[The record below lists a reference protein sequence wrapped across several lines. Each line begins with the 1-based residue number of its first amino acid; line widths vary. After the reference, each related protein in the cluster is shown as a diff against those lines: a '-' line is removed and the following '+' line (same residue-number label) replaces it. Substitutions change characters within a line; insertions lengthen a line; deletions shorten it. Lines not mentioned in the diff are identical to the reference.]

1 MKSHPRSIPYH
12 TYYRFHLLQRR
23 MFSRSILRNLPL
35 RNAVTR
41 SATTYPLLCHQSLP
55 GRAAQCKIPIS
66 SHPSF
71 NLPPSRGYQQ
81 RRQRYYRFDPD
92 EVRKARPLLSDEHIK
107 NFSRHPALRSFIL
120 LLTGGGILFYFTNL
134 EDVPVS
140 GRKRF
145 NIYSHQDMEREGQMM
160 YQQILRQYKGA
171 ILPEWDHRTQMVQ
184 RVMNRLIPA
193 SGIDNVNWEVNVI
206 ESNEMNAFVIPG
218 GKVFV
223 FTGILPIAKTDD
235 GLATILGH
243 EIAHN
248 LANHSGETM
257 SKTAVI
263 YMPLRILFRFLDES
277 GYTGGLGQILGSLAL
292 EFGMNLPA
300 SRNQEKEADHIGL
313 MIMAKSC
320 YNPQAAVGV
329 WERMQAAEKNAPP
342 EWLSTHPSN
351 NNRITQMRE
360 WMSKAEAARDDS
372 GCAPIINNF
381 NEFRN
386 AFGGL
391 WS

>member
-41 SATTYPLLCHQSLP
+41 SATTYPLLCHQSLL

-206 ESNEMNAFVIPG
+206 ESN
-218 GKVFV
+218 GKVQ
-223 FTGILPIAKTDD
+223 IIKL
-235 GLATILGH
+235 
-243 EIAHN
+243 
-248 LANHSGETM
+248 S
-257 SKTAVI
+257 SI
-263 YMPLRILFRFLDES
+263 Y
-277 GYTGGLGQILGSLAL
+277 
-292 EFGMNLPA
+292 
-300 SRNQEKEADHIGL
+300 
-313 MIMAKSC
+313 
-320 YNPQAAVGV
+320 
-329 WERMQAAEKNAPP
+329 
-342 EWLSTHPSN
+342 
-351 NNRITQMRE
+351 
-360 WMSKAEAARDDS
+360 
-372 GCAPIINNF
+372 
-381 NEFRN
+381 
-386 AFGGL
+386 
-391 WS
+391 

>member
-1 MKSHPRSIPYH
+1 
-12 TYYRFHLLQRR
+12 
-23 MFSRSILRNLPL
+23 
-35 RNAVTR
+35 
-41 SATTYPLLCHQSLP
+41 
-55 GRAAQCKIPIS
+55 
-66 SHPSF
+66 
-71 NLPPSRGYQQ
+71 
-81 RRQRYYRFDPD
+81 
-92 EVRKARPLLSDEHIK
+92 
-107 NFSRHPALRSFIL
+107 
-120 LLTGGGILFYFTNL
+120 
-134 EDVPVS
+134 
-140 GRKRF
+140 
-145 NIYSHQDMEREGQMM
+145 
-160 YQQILRQYKGA
+160 
-171 ILPEWDHRTQMVQ
+171 
-184 RVMNRLIPA
+184 
-193 SGIDNVNWEVNVI
+193 
-206 ESNEMNAFVIPG
+206 MNAFVIPG